1 MDEEITRVNDP
12 FDKVTLRVGR
22 LIDGTGAEP
31 RADVDV
37 TVESGM
43 VTRVE
48 ASSASTNSDMLD
60 LGNHTLLPG
69 LINMHAHTVLP
80 GDGSSFEAW
89 MENPDE
95 ILLLTAFANA
105 RTALFSGVTTIRD
118 CGGKGTLMFRLRDAI
133 RAGIVEG
140 PRFILS
146 GYPLTI
152 TGGHCRYFG
161 GETDGVDGMRRSAR
175 EVLKQGADFVKIM
188 ASGGGTVGTYSQY
201 PSFEVQELK
210 AAIDEA
216 HKVRKPA
223 SCHTIATESIVRAL
237 DAGTDHIEHCSFMAP
252 DTNWRFDESIARR
265 VVELGVY
272 VTPTLQVMLDRL
284 DALEAQSDSDTL
296 TPAEELMLA
305 AAQIS
310 RSNNIENIRRLRE
323 MGVKLVAGNDAGWRS
338 TGFDDFYQELEYLAE
353 AGMTPV
359 EAIHAATGL
368 AAEACRIDQ
377 SVGTVETGKVADLLV
392 IDGDPSND
400 LDTLRR
406 PAMIMQSGRVIL
418 DRR

>member
-1 MDEEITRVNDP
+1 MNEP
-12 FDKVTLRVGR
+12 LDKVILRVGR
-22 LIDGTGAEP
+22 LIDGTGTEP
-31 RADVDV
+31 RDNIDV
-37 TVESGM
+37 TIESGM
-43 VTRVE
+43 ITRVE
-48 ASSASTNSDMLD
+48 PSTGSTTGDMLD
-60 LGNHTLLPG
+60 LGNNTLMPG

-95 ILLLTAFANA
+95 ILLLTAFANG
-105 RTALFSGVTTIRD
+105 RTSLLSGVTTIRD

-161 GETDGVDGMRRSAR
+161 GETDGVDGMRQAAR

-188 ASGGGTVGTYSQY
+188 GSGGGTVGTYSQY
-201 PSFEVQELK
+201 PSFEVAELK

-216 HKVRKPA
+216 HKVRKTA

-252 DTNWRFDESIARR
+252 DTSWQFDEAIARR
-265 VVELGVY
+265 VVDQGVY

-284 DALEAQSDSDTL
+284 DALEVQSDGDTL

-305 AAQIS
+305 AAQVS
-310 RSNNIENIRRLRE
+310 RSNNIENIRKLRE
-323 MGVKLVAGNDAGWRS
+323 MGAKLVAGNDAGWRS
-338 TGFDDFYQELEYLAE
+338 TGFDDFYQELQYLAE

-377 SVGTVETGKVADLLV
+377 SVGTVETGKIADLLV
-392 IDGDPSND
+392 IDGDPSSD
-400 LDTLRR
+400 LGSLRR
-406 PAMIMQSGRVIL
+406 PAMIMQSGCVIV